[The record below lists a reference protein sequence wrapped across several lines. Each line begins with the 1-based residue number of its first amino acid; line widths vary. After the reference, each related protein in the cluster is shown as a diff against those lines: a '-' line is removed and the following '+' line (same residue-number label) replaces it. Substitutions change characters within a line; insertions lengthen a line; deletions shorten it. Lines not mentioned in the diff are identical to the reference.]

1 MPLYNHLGSQKHI
14 RFPFRESGQDLFKA
28 SLLLRGITV
37 HTQHPDPRKQLI
49 QLPLNLLGS
58 CLEAKDIIGAAIR
71 AAFRLNRFVPA
82 VVAYHFPS
90 DMLGQGHITVRTL
103 HHIATG
109 TARHEACIPTT
120 V

>member
-1 MPLYNHLGSQKHI
+1 MSLYNHLGPQKHI
-14 RFPFRESGQDLFKA
+14 RFPFRKGRQNLLKA

-49 QLPLNLLGS
+49 QLPLDLLGS

-82 VVAYHFPS
+82 VMAYHPSS
-90 DMLGQGHITVRTL
+90 DMLGQGYITMRTL
-103 HHIATG
+103 HHITAG
-109 TARHEACIPTT
+109 TARHEACISTT